1 MQHTV
6 ARKVRPIIFAVAL
19 AVAGASPALA
29 ASTSSTTTE
38 SLEVTS
44 SISLSGVPASL
55 AYSSVNAGA
64 TASAPEFTASV
75 SSNQA
80 SGWTLSVDA
89 TDLVSGGNAIA
100 MTQRTYVVSG
110 NFANFTATGGGS
122 SVAYPGGPFVL
133 ATRNSGGA
141 ADVFLTSR
149 VAVPANAVPGV
160 YTGSAVFTA
169 STN

>member
-6 ARKVRPIIFAVAL
+6 ARKVRPIIFALLVA
-19 AVAGASPALA
+19 VGGASPALA

-44 SISLSGVPASL
+44 SISLTGVPASL
-55 AYSSVNAGA
+55 TYSTVNSGA
-64 TASAPEFTASV
+64 TAQAPEFTASV

-80 SGWTLSVDA
+80 NGWTLSVVA
-89 TDLVSGGNAIA
+89 TDLTSGGNTIA
-100 MTQRTYVVSG
+100 TTARAYVVAG

-122 SVAYPGGPFVL
+122 FVAYPGGPFVL
-133 ATRNSGGA
+133 ATRGTGGA

-149 VAVPANAVPGV
+149 VAVPANAAPGV
-160 YTGSAVFTA
+160 YTGSATFTA